1 MIQMMKA
8 ATAATSTISKNTKRS
23 SSNFS
28 FHKDHSYQMVQ
39 IANPTLSVVV
49 VGDGGRFVVSFN
61 IWHVHDNP
69 INLVVVHNIMRQKW
83 HCC

>member
-8 ATAATSTISKNTKRS
+8 ATAAISTMSKNTKRP

-28 FHKDHSYQMVQ
+28 FHKEHSYQMVQ

-49 VGDGGRFVVSFN
+49 VGDGGRFVVSSFN
-61 IWHVHDNP
+61 IWHAHDKP
-69 INLVVVHNIMRQKW
+69 INLVVHNIMRQK
-83 HCC
+83 